1 MKYFLIGSIV
11 LNVALGGI
19 TIALVIDKRRKT
31 KLIDDLQASTVK
43 GKLYTNDLER
53 ELAEM
58 LARARKEYQSQK
70 I

>member
-1 MKYFLIGSIV
+1 MRYLLIGSIV
-11 LNVALGGI
+11 INVALGGL
-19 TIALVIDKRRKT
+19 TIALIIDKRRKT

-58 LARARKEYQSQK
+58 LPRARKEYK
-70 I
+70 F

>member
-19 TIALVIDKRRKT
+19 TIALFIDKGRKNKVIDG
-31 KLIDDLQASTVK
+31 LQKETVK

-53 ELAEM
+53 KLAEHM
-58 LARARKEYQSQK
+58 ARARKEY
-70 I
+70 

>member
-31 KLIDDLQASTVK
+31 KLIADLQASTVK

-70 I
+70 N

>member
-19 TIALVIDKRRKT
+19 TVALIIDKKRKSM
-31 KLIDDLQASTVK
+31 LIDDLQAATVK
-43 GKLYTNDLER
+43 GRLYTNDLER

-58 LARARKEYQSQK
+58 LARARKEYQS
-70 I
+70 

>member
-19 TIALVIDKRRKT
+19 TIALFIDKGRKN
-31 KLIDDLQASTVK
+31 KVSDGLQKETVK

-53 ELAEM
+53 KLAEHM
-58 LARARKEYQSQK
+58 ARARKEY
-70 I
+70 